1 MLSYVIAIVFA
12 IVGFQHKEIL
22 WFLISGLFWISGT
35 ISSLTEKADE
45 IRKVLEERD
54 NWRQ

>member
-35 ISSLTEKADE
+35 ISSLTEKAE
-45 IRKVLEERD
+45 ELRKVLEEWG